1 MHLLAQNACWCR
13 WVGDSVSIAT
23 FSMNYQSEGGD
34 RQNGCTEFTG
44 SLTRQKRGQPSLLAC
59 NLTFHDKDVRSRS
72 VGLDWCRL
80 LLSYEHV
87 ADLRFHSMPSILSK
101 PIREQQFNEH
111 HCHGNA
117 HRDIKTARCGTYT
130 CFLKKTCPQTHTQTH
145 AHTHT
150 CLVDFFL

>member
-1 MHLLAQNACWCR
+1 MHLLVQNACWCR
-13 WVGDSVSIAT
+13 WDGVSVSIAT

-80 LLSYEHV
+80 
-87 ADLRFHSMPSILSK
+87 SMWPTFDF
-101 PIREQQFNEH
+101 IRSQASLASQYANNNSMNIIAME
-111 HCHGNA
+111 
-117 HRDIKTARCGTYT
+117 
-130 CFLKKTCPQTHTQTH
+130 THTEILKRHDAAHIRASSRKHVLKHTH
-145 AHTHT
+145 RHTHTHT

>member
-1 MHLLAQNACWCR
+1 MNSQAKMSTLPSYHEPRKQKNNHSRSSLRCNFKSCLTIASMHVML
-13 WVGDSVSIAT
+13 
-23 FSMNYQSEGGD
+23 
-34 RQNGCTEFTG
+34 
-44 SLTRQKRGQPSLLAC
+44 PSPLAC

-87 ADLRFHSMPSILSK
+87 ADLRFHSKPSILSK

-117 HRDIKTARCGTYT
+117 HRDIKTTRCGTYT
-130 CFLKKTCPQTHTQTH
+130 CILKKTCPQTHTQTH
-145 AHTHT
+145 THT